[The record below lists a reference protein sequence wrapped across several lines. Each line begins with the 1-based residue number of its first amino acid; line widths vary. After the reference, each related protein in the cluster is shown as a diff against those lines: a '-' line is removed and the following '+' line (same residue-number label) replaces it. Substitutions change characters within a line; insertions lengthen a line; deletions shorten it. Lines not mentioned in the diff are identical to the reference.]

1 MPKIS
6 LLNLKND
13 NAKKKKNVEKK
24 KKIIFNIIGLSH

>member
-13 NAKKKKNVEKK
+13 NAKKKNVEKK